1 MCPAQDVATTHYAPA
16 GREPIDRLR
25 HQVSVV
31 SSEPLLR
38 ATIDALPDVVLILNS
53 RRQVVGANKAL
64 FELFPLTADEVWGK
78 RPGELL
84 GCGNA
89 ESGPDG
95 CGTSGQC
102 MTCGTVNA
110 LLQTPVGG
118 QRVTSECRMRF
129 DDPVG
134 ALDLKVSVSA
144 VEVHGEWYTICVLAD
159 ISDQKRLAL
168 LSHLFFHD
176 IVNTAGTLQ
185 GFSRLLLNRSPD
197 DWSERK
203 SLSQL
208 ADLADQL
215 VDEIRA
221 QRDLTYAESGDLE
234 PDLEPVNSLDLL
246 DRLRLAYGRHPVGR
260 DREIKLEEVWN
271 GNFVTDHRL
280 LGRVLGNMLKNALEA
295 TPPSGMVTMGC
306 HDLGHEIVFRVCN
319 ATVIPEEVQMQIFQ
333 RSFSTKAASGRGV
346 GTHSMRLFGERY
358 LGGRV
363 AFTSDDPEGTTFTI
377 SLPKVLLER
386 TAPRTAK

>member
-1 MCPAQDVATTHYAPA
+1 MSPAQDVATTHFAPA
-16 GREPIDRLR
+16 GREPIGRLQ

-31 SSEPLLR
+31 SAAPLLK

-64 FELFPLTADEVWGK
+64 FELFPVADDEVWGK

-89 ESGPDG
+89 EAGPDG
-95 CGTSGQC
+95 CGTASQC
-102 MTCGTVNA
+102 VTCGALNA
-110 LLQTPVGG
+110 LLQMPAGDR
-118 QRVTSECRMRF
+118 RVTRECRMRF

-144 VEVHGEWYTICVLAD
+144 VEVEGEPFTICVLTD

-185 GFSRLLLNRSPD
+185 GFSRLLLHRSPEEWPD
-197 DWSERK
+197 K
-203 SLSQL
+203 KNLVQL
-208 ADLADQL
+208 AELADQL

-234 PDLEPVNSLDLL
+234 PEFEPVNSRDLL
-246 DRLRLAYGRHPVGR
+246 ERLRLAYGRHPVGR
-260 DREIKLEEVWN
+260 DREIRLAEVFN

-295 TPPSGMVTMGC
+295 TPPGGVVTLGC
-306 HDLGHEIVFRVCN
+306 QDQGPEIFFSVHN
-319 ATVIPEEVQMQIFQ
+319 ATVMPEQVQMQVFQ
-333 RSFSTKAASGRGV
+333 RSFSTKANSGRGV

-358 LGGRV
+358 LGGHV
-363 AFTSDDPEGTTFTI
+363 TFTSAAPDGTTFTI
-377 SLPKVLLER
+377 SLPKVPPDR

>member
-1 MCPAQDVATTHYAPA
+1 MCPAQDVATTHFAPA

-31 SSEPLLR
+31 SSEPLLK

-64 FELFPLTADEVWGK
+64 FELFPLAADEVWGK

-95 CGTSGQC
+95 CGTASQC
-102 MTCGTVNA
+102 QTCGTVNA

-118 QRVTSECRMRF
+118 HRVTRDCRMRF

-134 ALDLKVSVSA
+134 ALDLKVNAST
-144 VEVHGEWYTICVLAD
+144 VEVGGEWYTICVLTD

-176 IVNTAGTLQ
+176 IVNTAGTIQ

-234 PDLEPVNSLDLL
+234 PDLELVNSLDLL
-246 DRLRLAYGRHPVGR
+246 ERLRLAYARHPVGR

-295 TPPSGMVTMGC
+295 TPPSGVVTVGC
-306 HDLGHEIVFRVCN
+306 HDLGHEIVFSVCN
-319 ATVIPEEVQMQIFQ
+319 ATVMPEEVQMQIFQ

-377 SLPKVLLER
+377 SLPKVSLDR
-386 TAPRTAK
+386 SVPRTAK